1 MRVCF
6 PSVLASL
13 VIYGSQIQSYY
24 CYATTLCGADT
35 NYFVCDHAGRLLQVD
50 IVVDDV
56 KFLMHMMTLQKKVY
70 WKQL

>member
-13 VIYGSQIQSYY
+13 VIYGSQYKVTI
-24 CYATTLCGADT
+24 ATLLHCVWADT
-35 NYFVCDHAGRLLQVD
+35 TYFVCDHDGRLLQVD

-56 KFLMHMMTLQKKVY
+56 KFLMHMMPLQKQVY